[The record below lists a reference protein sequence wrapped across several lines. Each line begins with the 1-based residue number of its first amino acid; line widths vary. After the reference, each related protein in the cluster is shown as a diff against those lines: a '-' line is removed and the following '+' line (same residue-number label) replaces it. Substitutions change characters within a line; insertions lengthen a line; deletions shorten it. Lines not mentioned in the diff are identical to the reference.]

1 MTQKEVERDP
11 RMRRQ
16 SLIDRLYQLQPLA
29 AVCQSW
35 RHAVLPMFYQAIVCN
50 IKSIPD
56 GKGFIRR
63 DNLSLII
70 AGTHQQHVHRLVIDL
85 VGDVAPDLPTAMLA
99 DLGFNYGT
107 WYDIERLDL
116 NHWHGHIL
124 SKPVYTVDSLARL
137 NAYLLHKLPKLIS
150 INYNSMDDR
159 RYYTEFPLDGLMASR
174 LSQLQEIR
182 VSSGM
187 IPCMASSAFLPAL
200 TSLKLEC
207 PILSQAAHLPRVFSE
222 TLERLHLRFSS
233 AESIWSRF
241 YAGGDSQ
248 SIEFK
253 RLTSLVLE
261 YAEPRDSSR
270 GNNQAVRAGSLFR
283 DCECV
288 SDKSGDNSD
297 SDDSDDDDDI
307 ERKMTDS
314 LLVRR
319 QCVFP
324 KLQHLSVSKYP
335 HAITRVLQNF
345 DIDQIP
351 HINIRDIACGWS
363 GLRAAS
369 VANMSTLR
377 VHFRGLNEQRSEQ
390 RYQKWVNRLFSVSS
404 PMTSLHLDAPTSLPV
419 ALPDIIGLTNLA
431 TLSFSMEMDLG
442 AIPNLLSRLPRL
454 RQMVTHI
461 HPTSSW
467 SSRNWG
473 VLEINNG
480 DMLADLPPLSN
491 SLQCLVAYIGAEPNT
506 FRQNKRRLAE
516 MSDTTSSTENCKQ
529 GFVCGEMEPL
539 DIERE
544 LTWVIARV
552 PSLTTFKSQW
562 WTTRAVTRCI
572 DDLMTHSKLASRFKH
587 LPHVHLSTWKY

>member
-29 AVCQSW
+29 ALAPRRV
-35 RHAVLPMFYQAIVCN
+35 AYFYQAIVCN

-70 AGTHQQHVHRLVIDL
+70 AGTRSST
-85 VGDVAPDLPTAMLA
+85 PDLPTAMLA

-124 SKPVYTVDSLARL
+124 SKPVYTADSLARL

-174 LSQLQEIR
+174 LSQLQEI
-182 VSSGM
+182 
-187 IPCMASSAFLPAL
+187 
-200 TSLKLEC
+200 E
-207 PILSQAAHLPRVFSE
+207 VFSE

-369 VANMSTLR
+369 VANISTLR
-377 VHFRGLNEQRSEQ
+377 QRSEQ

-461 HPTSSW
+461 HPASSW

-506 FRQNKRRLAE
+506 VRQNKRRLAE